1 MARKPVRGHL
11 WVRRLAWLFV
21 IWLASITVLA
31 IVAFLLRL
39 VMNAAGLTT

>member
-1 MARKPVRGHL
+1 MTRKPVRGRL
-11 WVRRLAWLFV
+11 LARRLAWLFA